1 MSPLVSGY
9 IFVTRNRERVA
20 LLGNKC
26 YLSEK
31 LATME
36 NLTIYDNVIASLF
49 ERFPEL
55 NVQQVAKGMNIN
67 PALMRQYVGGKKR
80 PSFERLMDI
89 ENYLHKLGEELQK
102 VHL

>member
-1 MSPLVSGY
+1 MNNSTL
-9 IFVTRNRERVA
+9 N
-20 LLGNKC
+20 
-26 YLSEK
+26 
-31 LATME
+31 
-36 NLTIYDNVIASLF
+36 DNVIEALF

-55 NVQQVAKGMNIN
+55 NVLQVAKGMNIN

-102 VHL
+102 VRL

>member
-1 MSPLVSGY
+1 MHHLLAGY

-20 LLGNKC
+20 LLGNKR

>member
-1 MSPLVSGY
+1 
-9 IFVTRNRERVA
+9 
-20 LLGNKC
+20 
-26 YLSEK
+26 
-31 LATME
+31 ME

-80 PSFERLMDI
+80 PSFERLMDF
-89 ENYLHKLGEELQK
+89 ENYLHKVGAELQK

>member
-1 MSPLVSGY
+1 
-9 IFVTRNRERVA
+9 
-20 LLGNKC
+20 
-26 YLSEK
+26 
-31 LATME
+31 ME
-36 NLTIYDNVIASLF
+36 NCTKYDNVIAVLF

-55 NVQQVAKGMNIN
+55 NVQQVAKGLDIN

-102 VHL
+102 IHF

>member
-1 MSPLVSGY
+1 M
-9 IFVTRNRERVA
+9 
-20 LLGNKC
+20 
-26 YLSEK
+26 
-31 LATME
+31 
-36 NLTIYDNVIASLF
+36 LTCRKIVVMNNSTLNDNVIEALF

-55 NVQQVAKGMNIN
+55 NVLQVAKGMNIN

-102 VHL
+102 VRL